1 VQTVLPAAI
10 RGTASVPAGEPLDN
24 ATLLARTALDWTPE
38 QLFQR
43 TGIRSRRF
51 LPRGETLAGVAV
63 EAVRGA
69 LADAGLEP
77 AALRRLIF
85 VNSTGGDFLVP
96 ATANAVIHGL
106 GIADTCD
113 AFDVNNACTG
123 FLTGLDLA
131 FRSVATGLAPTC
143 VVAVEGLSRYLFPH
157 NHRPYVVMGDAAG
170 AAVLDRPRGGGGLLA
185 ASLGNDGSHLA
196 AVYLGH
202 PGLTGRV
209 EEMTFNEPNAEI
221 VASTTA
227 ALERCTARALGQA
240 GLDMAGVDWVVP
252 HQPNGVM
259 LGHLAKRLGIPD
271 GRILPVVEEL
281 GSPASASMAVG
292 LDALRRSGRLR
303 PGQVVLFLGVG
314 AGMSYGA
321 LAYREDDTGGT
332 AR

>member
-1 VQTVLPAAI
+1 MEARIPAAI
-10 RGTASVPAGEPLDN
+10 RGTGSVPAGEALDN
-24 ATLLARTALDWTPE
+24 ATLLARTTLGWTAE
-38 QLFQR
+38 ELESR

-51 LPRGETLAGVAV
+51 LPRDVPLAGIAAQ
-63 EAVRGA
+63 AVRLA
-69 LADAGLEP
+69 LDDAGLQ
-77 AALRRLIF
+77 AGDLRRLIF

-96 ATANAVIHGL
+96 ATANAVLLDL

-131 FRSVATGLAPTC
+131 FRSVATGLAPAC

-157 NHRPYVVMGDAAG
+157 NPRPYVVMADAAG
-170 AAVLDRPRGGGGLLA
+170 AAVLDAPRGGGGVLS
-185 ASLGNDGSHLA
+185 ASLGNDGSHLK

-202 PGLTGRV
+202 PGLTGAR

-221 VASTTA
+221 VATTMA
-227 ALERCTARALGQA
+227 ALERCTRRALDGC
-240 GLDMAGVDWVVP
+240 GRSMADVDWVVP

-259 LGHLAKRLGIPD
+259 LGIMARRLGIPE
-271 GRILPVVEEL
+271 GRVLPVVADL

-321 LAYREDDTGGT
+321 IVYREDE
-332 AR
+332 A